1 MNKNMRIWIIGICVA
16 LVIIIVAA
24 AASMNRKN
32 NSQGQTGTTS
42 ESGVT
47 EDPNAASSSMSGT
60 DNGSMNGSEGTSMAD
75 SHMDHSSHGGQAS
88 GNGDNLSRYLTEQD
102 SIMMNMMDDMMIREK
117 SGSADIDF
125 LKGMIPHHEA
135 AIKMSESYL
144 DYGGEVS
151 GLETLAQDI
160 ITAQKKELAQMN
172 DLVNKYEKEG
182 KKNQENEDAY
192 LAKYS
197 EMFSDDSMSHHINP
211 SGVDNI
217 DQAFAE
223 GMIMHHQMA
232 VDMARD
238 ILEYTDYEEIRTM
251 AQNIIDVQEKEIA
264 QMEKIVNDQQESQ
277 PE

>member
-1 MNKNMRIWIIGICVA
+1 MNKNMRIWIIGVCVA

-24 AASMNRKN
+24 AASMNR
-32 NSQGQTGTTS
+32 NSGSQEQTGTTS

-47 EDPNAASSSMSGT
+47 EDPNAPSSSVSGA
-60 DNGSMNGSEGTSMAD
+60 DNSSMNGSGDTSMAD

-102 SIMMNMMDDMMIREK
+102 SIMMNMMEDMVIREK
-117 SGSADIDF
+117 SGNASLDF
-125 LKGMIPHHEA
+125 LRGMIPHHEA

-144 DYGGEVS
+144 NYQGKSDE
-151 GLETLAQDI
+151 LKTIAQDI
-160 ITAQKKELAQMN
+160 ITAQKDELKQMN
-172 DLVNKYEKEG
+172 ELVKTYETDG
-182 KKNQENEDAY
+182 KKDQTKEDAY
-192 LAKYS
+192 LEQYS
-197 EMFSDDSMSHHINP
+197 KMFADDSMSHHMDT
-211 SGVDNI
+211 SDVDSL

-264 QMEKIVNDQQESQ
+264 QMEKIVKDQQE
-277 PE
+277 

>member
-60 DNGSMNGSEGTSMAD
+60 EGTSMAD

-238 ILEYTDYEEIRTM
+238 ILDYSEQEEIKKL
-251 AQNIIDVQEKEIA
+251 AQYIIDVQEKEIE
-264 QMEKIVNDQQESQ
+264 QMQKLIQK
-277 PE
+277 

>member
-1 MNKNMRIWIIGICVA
+1 MNNKNMRLWIIGICVA
-16 LVIIIVAA
+16 LIIIIVAA
-24 AASMNRKN
+24 AAAMNKK
-32 NSQGQTGTTS
+32 SDSGQETGTTS

-47 EDPNAASSSMSGT
+47 ADSNASMGSGDQAAQGSSMS
-60 DNGSMNGSEGTSMAD
+60 D
-75 SHMDHSSHGGQAS
+75 SHMDHSSHGGQAA
-88 GNGDNLSRYLTEQD
+88 GTDDLSRYLTEQD
-102 SIMMNMMDDMMIREK
+102 SIMMNMMEDMMIREK

-144 DYGGEVS
+144 NYGGEVS
-151 GLETLAQDI
+151 DLETLAQDI
-160 ITAQKKELAQMN
+160 ITAQKKELTEMN
-172 DLVNKYEKEG
+172 DLVKKYEKEG
-182 KKNQENEDAY
+182 KKSQENEDAY

-197 EMFSDDSMSHHINP
+197 GMFSDDSMSHHINP

-238 ILEYTDYEEIRTM
+238 ILDYSEQEEVKKL
-251 AQNIIDVQEKEIA
+251 AQDIIDVQEKEIE
-264 QMEKIVNDQQESQ
+264 QMQKLIQK
-277 PE
+277 

>member
-1 MNKNMRIWIIGICVA
+1 MNKNMRIWIIGVCIA

-24 AASMNRKN
+24 AASMNR
-32 NSQGQTGTTS
+32 NSGSQEQTGTTS

-47 EDPNAASSSMSGT
+47 EDPNAPSSSVSGA
-60 DNGSMNGSEGTSMAD
+60 DNSSMNGSGDTSMAD

-102 SIMMNMMDDMMIREK
+102 SIMMNMMEDMMIREK

-144 DYGGEVS
+144 NYGGEVS
-151 GLETLAQDI
+151 DLETLAQDI
-160 ITAQKKELAQMN
+160 ITAQKKELTEMN
-172 DLVNKYEKEG
+172 DLVKKYEKEG
-182 KKNQENEDAY
+182 KKSQENEDAY

-197 EMFSDDSMSHHINP
+197 GMFSDDSMSHHINP

-238 ILEYTDYEEIRTM
+238 ILDYSEQEEVKKL
-251 AQNIIDVQEKEIA
+251 AQDIIDVQEKEIE
-264 QMEKIVNDQQESQ
+264 QMQKLIQK
-277 PE
+277 

>member
-1 MNKNMRIWIIGICVA
+1 MNKNMRIWIIGVCVA

-24 AASMNRKN
+24 AASMNR
-32 NSQGQTGTTS
+32 NSGSQEQTGTTS

-47 EDPNAASSSMSGT
+47 EDPNAPSSSVSGA
-60 DNGSMNGSEGTSMAD
+60 DNSSMAD

-102 SIMMNMMDDMMIREK
+102 SIMMNMMEDMMIREK

-144 DYGGEVS
+144 NYGGEVS
-151 GLETLAQDI
+151 DLETLAQDI
-160 ITAQKKELAQMN
+160 ITAQKKELTEMN
-172 DLVNKYEKEG
+172 DLVKKYEKEG

-197 EMFSDDSMSHHINP
+197 GMFSDDSMSHHINP

-238 ILEYTDYEEIRTM
+238 ILDYSEQEEVKKL
-251 AQNIIDVQEKEIA
+251 AQDIIDVQEKEIE
-264 QMEKIVNDQQESQ
+264 QMQKLIQK
-277 PE
+277 

>member
-1 MNKNMRIWIIGICVA
+1 MNKNMRLWIIGICVA
-16 LVIIIVAA
+16 LVIIVVIAA
-24 AASMNRKN
+24 AAMNRGTD
-32 NSQGQTGTTS
+32 SQQGTGTTS

-47 EDPNAASSSMSGT
+47 QDSNATSASGADTASQ
-60 DNGSMNGSEGTSMAD
+60 GTSMGEN
-75 SHMDHSSHGGQAS
+75 HMDHSSHGSQPA

-102 SIMMNMMDDMMIREK
+102 SIMMNMMEDMMIREK
-117 SGSADIDF
+117 SGSASIDF

-144 DYGGEVS
+144 NYGGEVS
-151 GLETLAQDI
+151 DLQTLAQDI
-160 ITAQKKELAQMN
+160 ITAQKEELTQMN
-172 DLVNKYEKEG
+172 DLIKQYEKEG
-182 KKNQENEDAY
+182 KKDQEKEDAY

-232 VDMARD
+232 VDMAKD
-238 ILEYTDYEEIRTM
+238 ILEYTDQKEVREL
-251 AQNIIDVQEKEIA
+251 AKNIIDLQEKEIE
-264 QMEKIVNDQQESQ
+264 QMQKLVQKQ
-277 PE
+277 

>member
-1 MNKNMRIWIIGICVA
+1 
-16 LVIIIVAA
+16 
-24 AASMNRKN
+24 
-32 NSQGQTGTTS
+32 
-42 ESGVT
+42 
-47 EDPNAASSSMSGT
+47 
-60 DNGSMNGSEGTSMAD
+60 
-75 SHMDHSSHGGQAS
+75 
-88 GNGDNLSRYLTEQD
+88 
-102 SIMMNMMDDMMIREK
+102 MMNMMEDMMIREK

-144 DYGGEVS
+144 NYGGGVS
-151 GLETLAQDI
+151 DLETLAQDI
-160 ITAQKKELAQMN
+160 ITAQKKELTEMN
-172 DLVNKYEKEG
+172 DLVKKYEKEG

-197 EMFSDDSMSHHINP
+197 GMFSDDSMSHHINP

-238 ILEYTDYEEIRTM
+238 ILDYSEQEEVKKL
-251 AQNIIDVQEKEIA
+251 AQDIIDVQEKEIE
-264 QMEKIVNDQQESQ
+264 QMQKLIQK
-277 PE
+277 